1 MNLISIRDLAKD
13 QGVSY
18 EAIRR
23 QVVKYSEDL
32 RGHIVIQDGKQFLD
46 ESAVEYLK
54 ERRRSSPIVL
64 VNQTQG
70 EEIERLKEQIE
81 TLKTQLI
88 NAQDRIIALQDENK
102 TAIESKTK
110 YDLLLTEQTQTAEQL
125 KRSGEEIENL
135 RDQLAAANKEAS
147 SYKRTIFGLYKK
159 IE

>member
-88 NAQDRIIALQDENK
+88 NAQDRIITLQDENK
-102 TAIESKTK
+102 TAIESKAK